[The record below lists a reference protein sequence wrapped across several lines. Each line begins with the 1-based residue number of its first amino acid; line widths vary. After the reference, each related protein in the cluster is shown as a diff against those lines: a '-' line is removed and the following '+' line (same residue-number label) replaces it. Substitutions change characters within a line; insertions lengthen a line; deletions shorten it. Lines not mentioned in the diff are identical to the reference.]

1 VSRQRCTGS
10 RTGAGR
16 CSDYKRGIVQQELQT
31 AQAQAGEAAGAA
43 GPDAAAGGKGKN
55 GKGGGKKH

>member
-31 AQAQAGEAAGAA
+31 AQAQAGEAAGA
-43 GPDAAAGGKGKN
+43 DAAAGGKGKN